1 MCFDF
6 DFFTNLN
13 HAGGKHVEYI
23 TNQITKKLVELIK
36 KKKKKDVKSSYIKD
50 HMMVFISAVIE
61 NGSFDSQTK
70 ASSALIPCF
79 LYVLQTASRLLSKL

>member
-36 KKKKKDVKSSYIKD
+36 KKKKDVKSSYIKD
-50 HMMVFISAVIE
+50 HMMVFILAVIE

-70 ASSALIPCF
+70 ASSALKPCF
-79 LYVLQTASRLLSKL
+79 LYVLQTAGRLLSKL